1 MAEQLGSTAWAIGL
15 VLIWGSLGG
24 DRSVEAQ
31 MIVAHRGASDEAPEN
46 TLAAFRRAWELGA
59 DAIEGDFYLTR
70 DGQIVALH
78 DKTTKRTADRDLP
91 VAQSTLAELKTLDM
105 GAWKGDR
112 FRGERMPTL
121 NEVLACVPSGKKIFI
136 EIKCGTEILPALK
149 SELRATHL
157 AADQIAFICFNADVI
172 AECKEQLPQYKAYW
186 LTSYKQDKQTG
197 RWTPTIEEV
206 FETLARC
213 HADGLNT
220 AGEQAVVDQSVV
232 TRLRAKSL
240 SFHVWT
246 LDNPADAAFF
256 QRLGADSITTNRPD
270 VIRAALAPK

>member
-1 MAEQLGSTAWAIGL
+1 
-15 VLIWGSLGG
+15 
-24 DRSVEAQ
+24 

-112 FRGERMPTL
+112 FRGERIPTL
-121 NEVLACVPSGKKIFI
+121 SEVLACVPAGKKIFI

-149 SELRATHL
+149 IVLNESTL
-157 AADQIAFICFNADVI
+157 AAEQIVFICFNADVI
-172 AECKEQLPQYKAYW
+172 AACKEQLPQHKAYW
-186 LTSYKQDKQTG
+186 LTGFKQDKQTG
-197 RWTPTIEEV
+197 RWTPTIDEV

-220 AGEQAVVDQSVV
+220 AGQQAMVDQSVV
-232 TRLRAKSL
+232 TRLRTKSL

-246 LDNPADAAFF
+246 LDQPADAAHF
-256 QRLGADSITTNRPD
+256 RTLGADSITTNRPD
-270 VIRAALAPK
+270 VIRAALEPK